1 MSVMARR
8 SINLV
13 SILKTLPPIIVTAT
27 VAIASLWTYQTFFL
41 TAGSHTNFKDAAQ
54 GVQSITTSIALVV
67 GGIWTYRKFFEYR
80 KNKPKATMQQ
90 QIVTC
95 QLTPTKR
102 LLRDEV
108 MIKNESEVL
117 LTIDRGKIWL
127 QQVLPLVEP
136 LEYQVND
143 YKRHPEYSQL
153 WRQDMQQIQW
163 AYIDEREIRFL
174 RMDGSHARLKLEPGE
189 SSTLYYDFLLD
200 ATIAAVLLSVY
211 VEDIHQPGSG
221 WTMTTLHHIASA
233 QTALGGTHV

>member
-8 SINLV
+8 STNLV
-13 SILKTLPPIIVTAT
+13 SILKALPPIIVTAT

-41 TAGSHTNFKDAAQ
+41 GAGSHVNFKDAAQ
-54 GVQSITTSIALVV
+54 GVQSIVTSIGLVL
-67 GGIWTYRKFFEYR
+67 GGGWTYQKFFKYR
-80 KNKPKATMQQ
+80 KDKPKATIQQ

-108 MIKNESEVL
+108 TIRNDSEVL

-136 LEYQVND
+136 LDYQVND

-163 AYIDEREIRFL
+163 AYIDEREIKFL
-174 RMDGSHARLKLEPGE
+174 RMDGSHATLKLEPGE
-189 SSTLYYDFLLD
+189 SSTLYYDFLID
-200 ATIAAVLLSVY
+200 AAIATVLVSVY
-211 VEDIHQPGSG
+211 VEDIQQPGSG
-221 WTMTTLHHIASA
+221 WTMTALHHIASGTSA
-233 QTALGGTHV
+233 PGGTHV